1 MVDGPAEDMP
11 GEIEEENRE
20 PLSAGAVVLLVK
32 MGVAVGIE
40 RCDRAIATLTQLT
53 NNYEDVEL
61 HVNANERI
69 QALRE
74 DIDMLNRVLTAEGGV
89 IDDAPAP
96 KGIAGAAAMLQ
107 ASAGS
112 GGGGLV
118 NVRAGGYEPPS

>member
-1 MVDGPAEDMP
+1 M
-11 GEIEEENRE
+11 
-20 PLSAGAVVLLVK
+20 
-32 MGVAVGIE
+32 
-40 RCDRAIATLTQLT
+40 
-53 NNYEDVEL
+53 
-61 HVNANERI
+61 NANERI

-74 DIDMLNRVLTAEGGV
+74 DIDMLNRVLAVEGGV
-89 IDDAPAP
+89 LDDAPAP